1 MWLTV
6 LYIIMLLLILLFD
19 IGERRILN
27 VLVLPGTVFA
37 LIASLAKGREAF
49 LAALAGAVLGFLFFF
64 ALYWIG
70 RKYYGTGAM
79 GFGDVK
85 LAVFLGA
92 IVGVD
97 QVLIVLASGMLL
109 AGLVSALMLATKRG
123 DRQSSLPYGAFM
135 AFAGIIALLWSNVWA
150 S

>member
-6 LYIIMLLLILLFD
+6 LYIVILLLILLFD

-27 VLVLPGTVFA
+27 VLALPGTAIA

-49 LAALAGAVLGFLFFF
+49 LAAVAGAVLGFLFFF

-70 RKYYGTGAM
+70 RQYYGAGAM

-109 AGLVSALMLATKRG
+109 AGLAAALMLATKRG
-123 DRQSSLPYGAFM
+123 DRRSSLPYGAFM
-135 AFAGIIALLWSNVWA
+135 ALAGIIALLWSNVWA